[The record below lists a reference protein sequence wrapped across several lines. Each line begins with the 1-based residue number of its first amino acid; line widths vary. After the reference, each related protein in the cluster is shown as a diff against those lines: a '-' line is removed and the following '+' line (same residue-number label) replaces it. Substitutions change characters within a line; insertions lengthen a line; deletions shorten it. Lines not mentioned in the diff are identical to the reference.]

1 MARDLKHLAVVL
13 LRLIVLSLLG
23 ASVMVGGVFILLQG
37 AWGGIFLIL
46 SGAVLMAVP
55 AALCATQ
62 FLCGKLYG
70 PSPAGL
76 EKEERP
82 EPDSPSTL
90 STDKCTVCQVF
101 RAWLSAEFHGAHLP
115 FWEVMGMRARGT
127 PPDVIVDAYVMISR
141 DGIPTSIAALEDIF
155 ITERH
160 RIHDAFDLVHVV
172 TGIKD

>member
-1 MARDLKHLAVVL
+1 MARDWKHLVAVL
-13 LRLIVLSLLG
+13 FRLGILSLLG
-23 ASVMVGGVFILLQG
+23 ATVMVGGVFILLQG
-37 AWGGIFLIL
+37 AWGGIFLVL

-70 PSPAGL
+70 PGAGRKPTDEL
-76 EKEERP
+76 P
-82 EPDSPSTL
+82 EPAPLPAPS
-90 STDKCTVCQVF
+90 SASCSVCQVC
-101 RAWLSAEFHGAHLP
+101 RAWMSAELHGAHLP
-115 FWEVMGMRARGT
+115 FREVLGMRTRGT
-127 PPDVIVDAYVMISR
+127 PPDVIVDAYVMINRS
-141 DGIPTSIAALEDIF
+141 GMPTTIAALEDIF

>member
-23 ASVMVGGVFILLQG
+23 ASVMVGGVFILLEG
-37 AWGGIFLIL
+37 AWGGIFLVL

-70 PSPAGL
+70 PQAGSL
-76 EKEERP
+76 QREERP
-82 EPDSPSTL
+82 EQDAPVTL
-90 STDKCTVCQVF
+90 PTGKCSVCQVF
-101 RAWLSAEFHGAHLP
+101 RAWLSAELHGAHLP
-115 FWEVMGMRARGT
+115 FWEVMGMRSRGT
-127 PPDVIVDAYVMISR
+127 PPEVIVDAYVMISR
-141 DGIPTSIAALEDIF
+141 NGVPTSMAALEDIF